1 LKEPLTVSRVLVT
14 GSAGRLGRSVVTTL
28 AAAGHEVV
36 GVDSAPG
43 TPAEAAATLPADLT
57 DTGQAFEVIAR
68 FRPESVIHLAAI
80 ATPFSRPE
88 SVIYT
93 VNTRLAFNICEASV
107 ALGVESVVV
116 ASSPTVIGYGAPRG
130 WAPSYLPIDEDH
142 PVRPWNAY
150 NLSKVAAEQ
159 TMKTFAEAGTTKLAA
174 IRPCFVIPP
183 EEWAGAPTQSGH
195 TVTERLDRPE
205 LGGVSLFNYVDS
217 RDAADMVAVL
227 VEALPELPNGEVF
240 FAGAADALAR
250 KPLAD
255 LLPQVVPGTEPFAA
269 GLTGTS
275 PAFSTTKA
283 ERLLGWQAKRS
294 WRTELKEI

>member
-1 LKEPLTVSRVLVT
+1 MSRVLVT

-28 AAAGHEVV
+28 AAAGHEVI

-43 TPAEAAATLPADLT
+43 TPPEAAATLPADLT
-57 DTGQAFEVIAR
+57 DTGEAFEVIAR

-88 SVIYT
+88 SVIYK
-93 VNTRLAFNICEASV
+93 VNTQLAFNVCEASV
-107 ALGVESVVV
+107 ALGVGSVVV
-116 ASSPTVIGYGAPRG
+116 ASSPTVMGYGAPGG
-130 WAPSYLPIDEDH
+130 WAPKYLPIDEDH

-159 TMKTFAEAGTTKLAA
+159 TMKAFAEAGTTKLAA

-217 RDAADMVAVL
+217 RDASDLVAVL
-227 VEALPELPNGEVF
+227 IEALPELPNGEVF
-240 FAGAADALAR
+240 FVGATDALAR
-250 KPLAD
+250 KPLAE

-269 GLTGTS
+269 ALTGTA
-275 PAFSTTKA
+275 PAFSTIKA

-294 WRTELKEI
+294 WRTELKES